1 MTARKARRAKRGS
14 GSVYYA
20 RSARRWEAVITV
32 TDPDTGQRRRVK
44 QTARTREDAEALLAA
59 MAAER
64 RGTGTVAAKDYTVA
78 HAVADMLRYQPAT
91 WKSPTTV
98 EVNTRHAAR
107 LTAALGTVTLAR
119 LTPGQV
125 ERHLLAEVTR
135 PRRPLSAST
144 VRDELFFL
152 RRAIERAERDGLV
165 TRNAAALAR
174 MPAGAARRE
183 SESMTVEQ
191 VSQLLASDLS
201 PLWRAW
207 VTTAV
212 MLGLRPGEVAGLA
225 WEDVGDDGVL
235 RVRHSLHDVPGGG
248 LARGGLKTERS
259 KRSLVMPAAVIGAL
273 TAWRAEQL
281 TQQLAAG
288 PLWQG
293 TGLVFTTGWGRPYS
307 RQRAN
312 YEWKKACR
320 AAGLGD
326 RWQIRELRHTFV
338 SVLNHSGVD
347 IEQIADLAGHA
358 NSHVTK
364 VVYRHLLADKLGT
377 AATVMDQVFSREA
390 GTP

>member
-1 MTARKARRAKRGS
+1 MTARKARRARRGT

-20 RSARRWEAVITV
+20 KSARRWEAVITV
-32 TDPDTGQRRRVK
+32 TDPGTGQRKRVK
-44 QTARTREDAEALLAA
+44 QTARTREDAERLLAG
-59 MAAER
+59 MAAEQR
-64 RGTGTVAAKDYTVA
+64 DTGTVGPKDYTVA
-78 HAVADMLRYQPAT
+78 HAVADMLRYPPAT

-98 EVNTRHAAR
+98 EVNTRHAQR

-119 LTPGQV
+119 LTPGQI

-135 PRRPLSAST
+135 KRRPLSEST

-152 RRAIERAERDGLV
+152 RSAIKRAQRDGLAA
-165 TRNAAALAR
+165 RNAAALAKV
-174 MPAGAARRE
+174 PAGAARRQ

-201 PLWRAW
+201 PFWRAW

-235 RVRHSLHDVPGGG
+235 RVRHALHDGPAG
-248 LARGGLKTERS
+248 LVRGELKTEQS
-259 KRSLVMPAAVIGAL
+259 KRSLVMPAAVTGAL
-273 TAWRAEQL
+273 TAWRAEQM
-281 TQQLAAG
+281 TQQLAC
-288 PLWQG
+288 PDWRG
-293 TGLVFTTGWGRPYS
+293 TGLVFTTGWGEPYS

-338 SVLNHSGVD
+338 SVMSHSGVD
-347 IEQIADLAGHA
+347 IEQIADLAGHV

-364 VVYRHLLADKLGT
+364 VVYRHLLAGKLGT
-377 AATVMDQVFSREA
+377 AATVMDQVFQREA